1 MVGSTPREGGFR
13 TVVPTAKDLSH
24 VQTRQSGAQL
34 AAPQIVDA
42 RDGVYAAILE
52 ASPSACFL
60 FIFLSFLFTFE
71 TYQIVSV

>member
-1 MVGSTPREGGFR
+1 M
-13 TVVPTAKDLSH
+13 PTAKDFSH

-60 FIFLSFLFTFE
+60 FTIPGHLESQCNAAFVLADA
-71 TYQIVSV
+71 